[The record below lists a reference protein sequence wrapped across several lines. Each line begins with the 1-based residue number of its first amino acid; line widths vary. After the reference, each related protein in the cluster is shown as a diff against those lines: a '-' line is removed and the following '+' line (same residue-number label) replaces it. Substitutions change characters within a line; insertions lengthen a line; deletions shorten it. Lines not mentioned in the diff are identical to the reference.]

1 MKKCENE
8 VFSSFIKIT
17 FDSYFTAQYS
27 TNWIC
32 KDEDAFV
39 DCGMRFI
46 YNDQKLYVPV
56 CGVYEIYSQILFQS
70 DAPPNTIANVLHK
83 VEINRNCDDSQDNMA
98 EFRSYAGVASK
109 VTTTNLA
116 TVKMC
121 AGGSV
126 SVVIPAEDNACCAH
140 GGKKSTYFSARLIS
154 EVSCDSIE

>member
-1 MKKCENE
+1 
-8 VFSSFIKIT
+8 
-17 FDSYFTAQYS
+17 
-27 TNWIC
+27 
-32 KDEDAFV
+32 
-39 DCGMRFI
+39 MRFI

-83 VEINRNCDDSQDNMA
+83 VEINRNCDSQDNTA